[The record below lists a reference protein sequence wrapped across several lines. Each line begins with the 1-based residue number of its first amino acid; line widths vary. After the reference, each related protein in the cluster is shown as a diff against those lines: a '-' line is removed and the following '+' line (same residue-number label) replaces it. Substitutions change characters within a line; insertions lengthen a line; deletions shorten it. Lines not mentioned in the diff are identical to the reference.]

1 MDQATKA
8 ALLSALLFPGW
19 GQMYL
24 KAYVRGVVFMIPALA
39 GSALLA
45 YSVILAG
52 FGALPSVARQK
63 DLSFMEAVVSLM
75 LQAFQTIN
83 YRMFFPLLA
92 LLLILWALSIIDAYQ
107 LGKKIMMP
115 ATDADR

>member
-1 MDQATKA
+1 MNQATKA

-24 KAYVRGVVFMIPALA
+24 KAYVRGLVFIIPAVL
-39 GSALLA
+39 GSALMA

-52 FGALPSVARQK
+52 FGALTSVARQK
-63 DLSFMEAVVSLM
+63 ELTFAEAIASLI

-83 YRMFFPLLA
+83 YRMFFLLLA
-92 LLLILWALSIIDAYQ
+92 LLLMLWVLSIIDAYQ
-107 LGKKIMMP
+107 LGKKS
-115 ATDADR
+115 